1 VLVAFDNLQK
11 TNMMMMMMRFAV
23 CCACSQLTRLTGWHV
38 EDVDTSLASACRHS
52 DSDRAVDRDRTLT
65 DEQTDDL
72 RRRDP
77 MFNV

>member
-1 VLVAFDNLQK
+1 
-11 TNMMMMMMRFAV
+11 MMRFAV
-23 CCACSQLTRLTGWHV
+23 CSACSQLTRLTYTGWHV
-38 EDVDTSLASACRHS
+38 EDVVTSLASACRHS